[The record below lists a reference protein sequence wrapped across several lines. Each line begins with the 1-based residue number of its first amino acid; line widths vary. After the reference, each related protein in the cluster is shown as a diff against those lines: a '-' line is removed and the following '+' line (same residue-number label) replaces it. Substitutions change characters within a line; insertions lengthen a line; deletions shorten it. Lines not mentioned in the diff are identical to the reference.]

1 MTDKQ
6 VIGFYDCVFFDEVE
20 IEKCNGLII
29 KTTNKKEFTSHRELK
44 KKARNNDSST
54 TYNNNICVSLFK

>member
-6 VIGFYDCVFFDEVE
+6 IIGFYDCVFFDEVE

-29 KTTNKKEFTSHRELK
+29 KTTNKKEFISHRESK
-44 KKARNNDSST
+44 KKARNNDR
-54 TYNNNICVSLFK
+54 